1 MPQQQQRASVCHN
14 FSWGSVEQGNLT
26 SSLIGETPS
35 PKLTSKMIAG
45 QPVNVFRK
53 ILEKMLIASSQSE
66 ADEKEVRW
74 NQDEMAALTEI
85 FKHLVNSELSENS

>member
-1 MPQQQQRASVCHN
+1 MNHN

-35 PKLTSKMIAG
+35 PKLASKMIAG

-66 ADEKEVRW
+66 TDEKEIKW
-74 NQDEMAALTEI
+74 NHDEMAALTEI